1 MIGPTTRCL
10 MLATAVL
17 APVSGWAAEGRVL
30 SKTTGQPIADA
41 EVAILGRAGSV
52 RTDGEGRFRWT
63 PDPRPPFEVLVVLP
77 GGGYVKPILVEQLTG
92 DLVLEV
98 APALSESVMVVAGA
112 APSVEAA
119 PASGVTLVPEED
131 LRSRQPLHVA
141 QAVENVAGTAT
152 VSEGQAAVPVVRGLA
167 SGRTL
172 ILLDGARVTAERR
185 VGPSA
190 TYVDPASLEGIEIS
204 RGPGSVAYGSDAFG
218 GIIQLRT
225 RRAEAGSPLRGR
237 LTGAVGAGTPQQRAA
252 LELSRGFDRGG
263 VIVQGHWRNFE
274 DWESP
279 EGEVLNSGAEDRG
292 LLVRFDHALGGG
304 LFSAGFQGDFG
315 RNIERPR
322 NNSNV
327 VRFFYPT
334 EDSRRLTLGWERA
347 SLQGLDRVGATAF
360 IGSHA
365 VVTDQ
370 DRFATATTPRSVE
383 RADVSARDFHVR
395 AFAEKKVGRARIDG
409 GLDVNGRFDLEAHD
423 IGLRYNA
430 AGALA
435 TTTDNLST
443 EDARRTDA
451 GLYLQAEV
459 PAASSLLLSAGGR
472 VDRVSTRNQ
481 GGFFGD
487 RSESATAFS
496 GFAAATVGPFSGFS
510 ATAQVARGFRDPTLS
525 DRYFRGPTGRG
536 FITGN
541 PDLEPET
548 STQLDAAVRYAAPR
562 WRAAVYAYNYRITQL
577 VERYQTETD
586 FFFFRNRGRARVRG
600 IEGELQ
606 ASLPWRLAV
615 ELTAHALDGRALDDS
630 AALDSIPV
638 PTLTARLRRGFDR
651 GYAWI
656 RTGIYGEL
664 DDPGP
669 TEQTRPSYTLLDA
682 GVGARFGPR
691 VEVDL
696 VGRNLLDEAYLV
708 SPDARA
714 TLAPGRTGI
723 ATVTLRF

>member
-1 MIGPTTRCL
+1 
-10 MLATAVL
+10 ML
-17 APVSGWAAEGRVL
+17 
-30 SKTTGQPIADA
+30 I
-41 EVAILGRAGSV
+41 
-52 RTDGEGRFRWT
+52 
-63 PDPRPPFEVLVVLP
+63 VLP
-77 GGGYVKPILVEQLTG
+77 GGGYVKPILVEELTSVP
-92 DLVLEV
+92 LVLEV

-131 LRSRQPLHVA
+131 LRSRQPVHVA

-152 VSEGQAAVPVVRGLA
+152 ISEGQAAVPVVRGLA

-172 ILLDGARVTAERR
+172 ILIDGARVTSERR

-190 TYVDPASLEGIEIS
+190 TYVDPAALEGIEIS

-225 RRAEAGSPLRGR
+225 LRAEAGSPLRGR
-237 LTGAVGAGTPQQRAA
+237 FTGALGAGTPQQRAA
-252 LELSRGFDRGG
+252 LALSRGFARGG

-304 LFSAGFQGDFG
+304 LFSAGWQGDFG

-334 EDSRRLTLGWERA
+334 EDSNRFTLGWERA

-360 IGSHA
+360 VGSYA

-395 AFAEKKVGRARIDG
+395 AFGEKKVGRARIDG

-459 PAASSLLLSAGGR
+459 PAAGILR
-472 VDRVSTRNQ
+472 V
-481 GGFFGD
+481 
-487 RSESATAFS
+487 
-496 GFAAATVGPFSGFS
+496 
-510 ATAQVARGFRDPTLS
+510 
-525 DRYFRGPTGRG
+525 
-536 FITGN
+536 
-541 PDLEPET
+541 
-548 STQLDAAVRYAAPR
+548 
-562 WRAAVYAYNYRITQL
+562 
-577 VERYQTETD
+577 
-586 FFFFRNRGRARVRG
+586 
-600 IEGELQ
+600 
-606 ASLPWRLAV
+606 
-615 ELTAHALDGRALDDS
+615 
-630 AALDSIPV
+630 
-638 PTLTARLRRGFDR
+638 LRRG
-651 GYAWI
+651 
-656 RTGIYGEL
+656 
-664 DDPGP
+664 
-669 TEQTRPSYTLLDA
+669 
-682 GVGARFGPR
+682 ARGPR
-691 VEVDL
+691 VYAQPGWLLRRPFRDEHGVFGFRGGD
-696 VGRNLLDEAYLV
+696 GRPLLRLFGHRADRTGV
-708 SPDARA
+708 PRPDAFRSLLPR
-714 TLAPGRTGI
+714 TDGPRLHHRQPRPGAGN
-723 ATVTLRF
+723 